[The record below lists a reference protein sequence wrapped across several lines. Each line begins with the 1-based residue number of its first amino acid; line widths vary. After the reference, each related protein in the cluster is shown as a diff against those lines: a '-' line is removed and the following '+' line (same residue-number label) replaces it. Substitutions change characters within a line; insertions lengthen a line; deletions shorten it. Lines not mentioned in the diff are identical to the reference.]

1 MIRYKEKKSGFSL
14 IGVIVSLFIVA
25 IGLTGIVSLS
35 SMSLKSSTTSK
46 MRLIA
51 SGLAQEGIEVIR
63 DARRSNS
70 NWDDWYSLISNGDYR
85 VQCKDNP
92 PILTPVY
99 NDNDARLKIDT
110 NDYYQHDS
118 GDNSPFYR
126 KINFNKVSANELKL
140 TVEIKW
146 KIRNQWSYLT
156 VEDHLINS

>member
-1 MIRYKEKKSGFSL
+1 MIMIKYKKKNAGFSL
-14 IGVIVSLFIVA
+14 IGVIVSLFIIA

-51 SGLAQEGIEVIR
+51 SGLAQEGVEVVR
-63 DARRSNS
+63 DLRRANVE
-70 NWDDWYSLISNGDYR
+70 WDDWYSVLSNGDYR
-85 VQCKDNP
+85 VQYDNASL
-92 PILTPVY
+92 ISFSDTP
-99 NDNDARLKIDT
+99 LKI
-110 NDYYQHDS
+110 NAQEYYQYDS

-146 KIRNQWSYLT
+146 KIRNQWSSLT
-156 VEDHLINS
+156 IEDRLWNWK